1 MVMLL
6 SLIALTVDMPTDVK
20 YPVVGTPLA
29 LDCETT
35 DITGTLEYQWY
46 KGDTEQSE
54 TGKTLTINGDKSN
67 DGNYKCVVVDTD
79 TKKSSDSPVTNVAF
93 NSKYLII

>member
-1 MVMLL
+1 MLMLL

-20 YPVVGTPLA
+20 YPVLGTPLA
-29 LDCETT
+29 LKCETT
-35 DITGTLEYQWY
+35 DITGTLVYEWY
-46 KGDTEQSE
+46 KGDTKQTEE
-54 TGKTLTINGDKSN
+54 GKTLTIDGETNN
-67 DGNYKCVVVDTD
+67 DGDYKCVVVDTD